1 MCVCIPSPSPS
12 PSDQP
17 GPVRDLKVTVR
28 GDSISISWTAADDNG
43 IDITEYLIRFLL
55 RGQMVYNI
63 SSVTTSQE
71 VSRSDIEKVTQDRS
85 MEYSVSVAAR
95 NGLGKGEAAVQNFT
109 LPAGEC
115 K

>member
-1 MCVCIPSPSPS
+1 MFAFPPP
-12 PSDQP
+12 DQP
-17 GPVRDLKVTVR
+17 GPVRDLKVTMR

-43 IDITEYLIRFLL
+43 VDITEYLIRVLL
-55 RGQMVYNI
+55 DSKMVYNV

-71 VSRSDIEKVTQDRS
+71 VSRSDIQEVTQDMS
-85 MEYSVSVAAR
+85 VEYSVSVAAR
-95 NGLGKGEAAVQNFT
+95 NGLGEGEAAVQTFT